1 MLEKTFKI
9 EGMSCQHCVKAVEI
23 ELDELNL
30 ESYKVEVG
38 SVKVNYNEEKLSD
51 PDKDII
57 ATVEEGFKVI

>member
-1 MLEKTFKI
+1 MSEKTFKI

-38 SVKVNYNEEKLSD
+38 SAKINYNEKKVSEAEIVKS
-51 PDKDII
+51 II
-57 ATVEEGFKVI
+57 EAGFKVK

>member
-23 ELDELNL
+23 ELNELNL

-38 SVKVNYNEEKLSD
+38 SADIKYDEDKVNESS
-51 PDKDII
+51 II
-57 ATVEEGFKVI
+57 NSIIEAGFKVK